1 MKPFSLSLSLSLS
14 LHTDSKTSYF
24 KDLQCL
30 VLPQFENKPIER
42 GELSV
47 ATVTVATVTP
57 ADTYIDSVL
66 AILNDMSID
75 KTIQANCMYLCGYY
89 HIARG
94 NVLRVRDRGRG
105 RGRERERE
113 CE

>member
-1 MKPFSLSLSLSLS
+1 M
-14 LHTDSKTSYF
+14 
-24 KDLQCL
+24 
-30 VLPQFENKPIER
+30 
-42 GELSV
+42 
-47 ATVTVATVTP
+47 TVATVTP

-105 RGRERERE
+105 RERERERE
-113 CE
+113 RENGRGSVNEREEEKIQIGNFGYLGSRNFM

>member
-1 MKPFSLSLSLSLS
+1 M
-14 LHTDSKTSYF
+14 
-24 KDLQCL
+24 
-30 VLPQFENKPIER
+30 
-42 GELSV
+42 
-47 ATVTVATVTP
+47 VATVTP

-94 NVLRVRDRGRG
+94 NVLRVREGEG
-105 RGRERERE
+105 EGEGEGERERE
-113 CE
+113 EEWERECE